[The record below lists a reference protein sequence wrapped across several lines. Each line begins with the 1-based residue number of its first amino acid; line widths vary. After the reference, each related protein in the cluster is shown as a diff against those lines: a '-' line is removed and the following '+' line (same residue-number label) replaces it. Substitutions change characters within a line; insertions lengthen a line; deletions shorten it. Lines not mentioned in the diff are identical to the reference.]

1 MAESA
6 KGAHLELSKSL
17 REKADDL
24 LRLADESS
32 SPPHGHIRQTS
43 SPLPSRRSN
52 VTQHGSSVRQEDGE
66 FGTR

>member
-6 KGAHLELSKSL
+6 KGALLELSESL
-17 REKADDL
+17 CEKADDL

-32 SPPHGHIRQTS
+32 SPLRGRFRQTR
-43 SPLPSRRSN
+43 SPLPPRRSN

-66 FGTR
+66 FDAR